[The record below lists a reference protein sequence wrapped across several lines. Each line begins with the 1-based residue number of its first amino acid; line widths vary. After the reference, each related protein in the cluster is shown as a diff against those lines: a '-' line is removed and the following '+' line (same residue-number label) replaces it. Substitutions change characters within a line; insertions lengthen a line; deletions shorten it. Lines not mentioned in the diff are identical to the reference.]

1 MSMEKPSRQE
11 AGPEKSEIKEYD
23 AEAGIAKAISE
34 IERLLQSQKYVIVAI
49 SGSSIDVGKTY
60 VSSRIE
66 RGLMERD
73 ISFVSVSDINVFN
86 IKPMFEK
93 RRDKK
98 GRVLVFEAESPI
110 FGPAEE
116 GKKFQ
121 DKYLRE
127 KIIKEKM
134 RLPVYKIDIRVYVYR
149 PDKLFSPDVDLRS
162 ADIVIR
168 NEGAVNDTRKTRYGA
183 LD

>member
-1 MSMEKPSRQE
+1 MEKPPQEE
-11 AGPEKSEIKEYD
+11 AGSENLEIKEYD

-34 IERLLQSQKYVIVAI
+34 IERLVESQRYVLIAI
-49 SGSSIDVGKTY
+49 SGSSIDTGKTY

-73 ISFVSVSDINVFN
+73 ISFNSVSSLSTFN
-86 IKPMFEK
+86 TKPEFEK

-116 GKKFQ
+116 GRQIEDKWLRKK
-121 DKYLRE
+121 
-127 KIIKEKM
+127 IKEKGWNC
-134 RLPVYKIDIRVYVYR
+134 LFL
-149 PDKLFSPDVDLRS
+149 KL
-162 ADIVIR
+162 I
-168 NEGAVNDTRKTRYGA
+168 
-183 LD
+183 